1 MKPYSVELRQKIIE
15 TYENEVISQRQLAK
29 RFRVAFSFV
38 IKILK
43 QYRSTGNLDPKKSTG
58 RPLKLNQSQ
67 QEKLKVLVEEN
78 NDWTLEE
85 YRSELEKKTGGKVRS
100 STIDRMTKR
109 WGLTIKKKA
118 LHPTEKKSSRVQQLR
133 FDYWKEIE
141 GIEAKDLIFLDEGGC
156 NLAIT
161 RGMYARSQCGLRAYG
176 SKPSKRG
183 QNVSI
188 VGAVSLNGIVSSFN
202 ILGAYDSLT
211 FEAFIIR
218 HLVPK
223 LCQGACVV
231 MDNCKIHQGDVIRQA
246 IEKVGARLVYLP
258 PYSPDFS
265 PIENLWSKLKSY
277 LKKLEARNYR
287 DLVDAIQEGFAT
299 ISKQDIYNWFTHCC
313 YCTSPF

>member
-1 MKPYSVELRQKIIE
+1 MKPYSVDLRQKIIE

-43 QYRSTGNLDPKKSTG
+43 QYLSTGNLEPGKSTG

-78 NDWTLEE
+78 TDWTLEE
-85 YRSELEKKTGGKVRS
+85 YQSELEKQTRGKVSR
-100 STIDRMTKR
+100 STIDRMIKR
-109 WGLTIKKKA
+109 WGLTVKKKA
-118 LHPTEKKSSRVQQLR
+118 LHPTEKRSSRVQQLR
-133 FDYWKEIE
+133 LDYWKEIE
-141 GIEAKDLIFLDEGGC
+141 GIEPTDLIFLDESGC
-156 NLAIT
+156 NLALT
-161 RGMYARSQCGLRAYG
+161 RMYARSQCGLRAYG
-176 SKPSKRG
+176 HKPSKRG

-188 VGAVSLNGIVSSFN
+188 VGAVSLNGMVSSFN

-211 FEAFIIR
+211 FEAFVIR

-223 LCQGACVV
+223 LWKGACVV
-231 MDNCKIHQGDVIRQA
+231 MDNCTIHKGDVIRQA
-246 IEKVGARLVYLP
+246 IEKMGARLVYLP

-277 LKKLEARNYR
+277 LKKLEARTYR
-287 DLVDAIQEGFAT
+287 ALVDGIQEGFAT
-299 ISKQDIYNWFTHCC
+299 INLQDIHNWFTHCC